1 MSTETSSQEI
11 LEREFLLVRAKILE
25 IAASL
30 DRIGRA
36 PGDATQDSRLEL
48 LQTAIEKL
56 LEENPKQYSERA
68 KQIQLL
74 FSRPYDKQWKN
85 TLELT
90 R

>member
-1 MSTETSSQEI
+1 MTTESSSKQI

-30 DRIGRA
+30 DRIQRA
-36 PGDATQDSRLEL
+36 PGDKAHDGNLTL
-48 LQTAIEKL
+48 LHTAIEKL
-56 LEENPKQYSERA
+56 LQDNSDRA

-74 FSRPYDKQWKN
+74 FSRPYDQQWKN
-85 TLELT
+85 TLEIE

>member
-1 MSTETSSQEI
+1 MPTESSSQEI

-30 DRIGRA
+30 DRIQRA
-36 PGDATQDSRLEL
+36 PGDTAQDANLVL
-48 LQTAIEKL
+48 LHTAIEKL
-56 LEENPKQYSERA
+56 LQDNPDRA

-90 R
+90 FPTV

>member
-1 MSTETSSQEI
+1 MSTESSSQEI

-36 PGDATQDSRLEL
+36 PGELTENTHWDL
-48 LQTAIEKL
+48 LQTAIETL
-56 LEENPKQYSERA
+56 LEKSPERA
-68 KQIQLL
+68 KQIQML
-74 FSRPYDKQWKN
+74 FSRPYEQNWKK